1 VPPAIQVYNQYKMP
15 ARTAARRISLILF
28 LMCAVV
34 CVQAASIASEH
45 FHQHSSQH
53 CCGLCHAGPLP
64 FIQTAITAA
73 LAPML
78 SQTWLEQTPGSAPA
92 HEVLLAAGSSRAPP
106 A

>member
-1 VPPAIQVYNQYKMP
+1 MLP
-15 ARTAARRISLILF
+15 RTAARRISLVLF

-53 CCGLCHAGPLP
+53 CCGLCHAGPLA
-64 FIQTAITAA
+64 FIQTVTMAA
-73 LAPML
+73 LTPVL
-78 SQTWLEQTPGSAPA
+78 SQAWLELPHGSDSA
-92 HEVLLAAGSSRAPP
+92 HEVLLAAGYSRAPP

>member
-1 VPPAIQVYNQYKMP
+1 MLP
-15 ARTAARRISLILF
+15 RTAARRISLILF

-53 CCGLCHAGPLP
+53 CCGLCHTGPLP
-64 FIQTAITAA
+64 FIQTATSAT

-78 SQTWLEQTPGSAPA
+78 SQSWLEPSSGFESA

>member
-1 VPPAIQVYNQYKMP
+1 VHT
-15 ARTAARRISLILF
+15 RTAARRISLILF

-34 CVQAASIASEH
+34 CLQTASIASEP

-64 FIQTAITAA
+64 FLQTTVTASVA
-73 LAPML
+73 PVLA
-78 SQTWLEQTPGSAPA
+78 QTWLEQSSGLTSA
-92 HEVLLAAGSSRAPP
+92 HDVLLAAGSSRAPP